1 MVRSK
6 DVNKVQL
13 VSRMTGDLVRAG
25 VVLGAPGGSQGPQFL
40 YTQLSTI
47 KPSMITDATK
57 NARAAAD
64 QFASDSGAK
73 VGAIRRAS
81 QGLFSI
87 SDRDQ
92 AASGDTEGGG
102 HYYPRA
108 SEQGDPH
115 LDAERGA
122 MASGEHHQPGQLRDH
137 PVEDQPDG
145 GHVAA
150 DP

>member
-1 MVRSK
+1 
-6 DVNKVQL
+6 
-13 VSRMTGDLVRAG
+13 MTGDLVRAG
-25 VVLGAPGGSQGPQFL
+25 VVLAAPGGSQGPQFL
-40 YTQLSTI
+40 YTQLSAI

-92 AASGDTEGGG
+92 AASGDAEGG
-102 HYYPRA
+102 HYYPRV
-108 SEQGDPH
+108 SDPNKRVRVVVTIDY
-115 LDAERGA
+115 LLE
-122 MASGEHHQPGQLRDH
+122 
-137 PVEDQPDG
+137 
-145 GHVAA
+145 
-150 DP
+150 